1 MSFYSSNSTLM
12 RSSKHLILTILCGLV
27 FSFLYYQSY
36 PGINILIFDVLLILT
51 SIVLFPKNIFNPL
64 RLITA
69 GSMLMLG
76 VAFTI
81 TAQGWTLFVHFIVF
95 VAFSGA
101 LAAGKVQS
109 MVTIV
114 KLGIFNLPLSCI
126 KFITDLKNPEVLPSP
141 KLQRLIRH
149 AYYVVPAVVIIAFIY
164 LYQASNPIFEGY
176 VASVTSSISSIF
188 NSFFEMLNWQWIGTF
203 VLGLAISIYAFVHF
217 APQQWLDQDA
227 NTSQIL
233 KRVKHKLES
242 GNGVRGFKN
251 EWRAGIFLLATLNV
265 LIAFVNAIDIYYVW
279 FNFSWTGEYLR
290 QFVHEG
296 TYLLL
301 LSILISIAIVLYFF
315 RGNLNFYRQNKWM
328 RWLCYGWIAQNGI
341 MTISVLIRNL
351 HYIDN
356 FALAGKRIGVLFFLA
371 LVLFGLATV
380 AYKVWKKQTFWYL
393 LRWNSLAAFVVLV
406 WSAIPNWNHIIID
419 YNFAYA
425 EDSFLHL
432 DYLAS
437 FDNESIPYLDVSLEE
452 LKRLEVIQKQKFP
465 FEESYMTPEVYIQE
479 IEYKKTAL
487 NQTLAETNWKEWTL
501 AQQKAADYLDG
512 EV

>member
-1 MSFYSSNSTLM
+1 
-12 RSSKHLILTILCGLV
+12 
-27 FSFLYYQSY
+27 
-36 PGINILIFDVLLILT
+36 
-51 SIVLFPKNIFNPL
+51 
-64 RLITA
+64 
-69 GSMLMLG
+69 
-76 VAFTI
+76 
-81 TAQGWTLFVHFIVF
+81 
-95 VAFSGA
+95 
-101 LAAGKVQS
+101 
-109 MVTIV
+109 
-114 KLGIFNLPLSCI
+114 
-126 KFITDLKNPEVLPSP
+126 
-141 KLQRLIRH
+141 
-149 AYYVVPAVVIIAFIY
+149 
-164 LYQASNPIFEGY
+164 
-176 VASVTSSISSIF
+176 
-188 NSFFEMLNWQWIGTF
+188 
-203 VLGLAISIYAFVHF
+203 
-217 APQQWLDQDA
+217 
-227 NTSQIL
+227 
-233 KRVKHKLES
+233 
-242 GNGVRGFKN
+242 
-251 EWRAGIFLLATLNV
+251 
-265 LIAFVNAIDIYYVW
+265 
-279 FNFSWTGEYLR
+279 
-290 QFVHEG
+290 
-296 TYLLL
+296 
-301 LSILISIAIVLYFF
+301 
-315 RGNLNFYRQNKWM
+315 M